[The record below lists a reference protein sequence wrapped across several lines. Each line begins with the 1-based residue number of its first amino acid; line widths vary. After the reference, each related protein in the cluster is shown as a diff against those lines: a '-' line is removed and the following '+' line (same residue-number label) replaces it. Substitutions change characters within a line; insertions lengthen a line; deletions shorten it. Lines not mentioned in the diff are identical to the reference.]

1 MRDNYKLLT
10 YLPRFKC
17 ICALLGQA
25 LKHFDV
31 ALKHGASCKSVDW
44 MEEASLA
51 MADVLESAI
60 DSHNS
65 KTYRLC

>member
-1 MRDNYKLLT
+1 MDNYKLKT
-10 YLPRFKC
+10 YLPRF
-17 ICALLGQA
+17 ICTLPYQA
-25 LKHFDV
+25 LKNFGA
-31 ALKHGASCKSVDW
+31 ALKYGESCKSVDW

-60 DSHNS
+60 DSHSS